1 MKKCLAFVLAGGGSR
16 GALQVGALRALF
28 EAGIK
33 PDLLVGTSIG
43 AVNAVGLALW
53 GMDAAGVEAL
63 ECTYQ
68 DVTASRL
75 MDSQFA
81 QFILDTLSKRPNYR
95 ANRRIREFLIAKG
108 IAADLR
114 FNQLT
119 TVRLGLVSS
128 DIDTGEV
135 VIYGKDPEQS
145 VLEGLMASMALPP
158 WFAPVEKDGH
168 FIVDGGA
175 LSNLPIESALAL
187 GATEI
192 IALDLNDAGGMA
204 GSDKGYGRYLEKF
217 LFAIMQRQAYLE
229 MELAAARNVPVHYV
243 GLKISPSIPIWD
255 FRTHQDLFKVGYETM
270 QQRIPGLLQSI
281 QPELVFQ
288 SWRIKLPKWM
298 PNGIKNLLPSRGSR

>member
-53 GMDAAGVEAL
+53 GMDVAGIERL

-95 ANRRIREFLIAKG
+95 ASRRIREFLIAKG

-114 FNQLT
+114 FSQLT
-119 TVRLGLVSS
+119 TRLGLVSS
-128 DIDTGEV
+128 D
-135 VIYGKDPEQS
+135 
-145 VLEGLMASMALPP
+145 M
-158 WFAPVEKDGH
+158 
-168 FIVDGGA
+168 
-175 LSNLPIESALAL
+175 
-187 GATEI
+187 
-192 IALDLNDAGGMA
+192 
-204 GSDKGYGRYLEKF
+204 
-217 LFAIMQRQAYLE
+217 
-229 MELAAARNVPVHYV
+229 
-243 GLKISPSIPIWD
+243 
-255 FRTHQDLFKVGYETM
+255 
-270 QQRIPGLLQSI
+270 
-281 QPELVFQ
+281 
-288 SWRIKLPKWM
+288 
-298 PNGIKNLLPSRGSR
+298 